1 MNKTKYINTL
11 WQELQAW
18 PGEVLENTMWACES
32 KFVDGMV
39 NERGDLEIAASLPQP
54 HLTRKPCQS
63 KYRT

>member
-1 MNKTKYINTL
+1 MNKTECINTL
-11 WQELQAW
+11 RQELKGW

-39 NERGDLEIAASLPQP
+39 NGRGDLEVAASLPQP
-54 HLTRKPCQS
+54 HLTRKLCQP